1 MTNKYED
8 SDTRLEKAYG
18 RLGTR
23 NPTCVGCEFDGSPF
37 ALELAHIAPREF
49 HDDVGILCSNCH
61 RVQSDS
67 EKDYPYQPQS
77 NNPQMETIGRYLLGV
92 SEFLQMIAA
101 RLSEFGQWLLVQSEH
116 VLPYTPEEM
125 A

>member
-8 SDTRLEKAYG
+8 SDTRLEKAYR
-18 RLGTR
+18 RLGTS
-23 NPTCVGCEFDGSPF
+23 NPICVGCGFCGSPY

-49 HDDVGILCSNCH
+49 HDGVAILCSNCH
-61 RVQSDS
+61 RAQSDS

-77 NNPQMETIGRYLLGV
+77 DNPQMETIGRYLLGL
-92 SEFLQMIAA
+92 SEFFQMIATRMA
-101 RLSEFGQWLLVQSEH
+101 EFGHWLLEQSEH
-116 VLPYTPEEM
+116 VLPYTPEEV